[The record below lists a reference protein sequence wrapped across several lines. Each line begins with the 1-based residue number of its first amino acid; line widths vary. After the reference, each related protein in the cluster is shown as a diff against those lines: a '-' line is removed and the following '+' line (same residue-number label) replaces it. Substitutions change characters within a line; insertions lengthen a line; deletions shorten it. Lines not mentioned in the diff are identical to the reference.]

1 MRAMGT
7 VLVLLGAAGAYLL
20 RRRQELR
27 PLQVGQALLG
37 DLAVLR
43 FAICVRR
50 MPLPRVLGEN
60 LSQGPGGEALWG
72 PLLAKLRE
80 NRGQGV
86 LLYCCWDST
95 VVALPGELPRILAP
109 LGPLLPAGGE
119 RLGAAID
126 ETREELAAYLRAE
139 RVKQAQEGRLTAGLC
154 LAGACLLILVL
165 I

>member
-1 MRAMGT
+1 MKSLGAA
-7 VLVLLGAAGAYLL
+7 LVLLGAAGACLL
-20 RRRQELR
+20 RRRQALR
-27 PLQVGQALLG
+27 PLLVGQALQG

-50 MPLPRVLGEN
+50 LPLPRVLEET
-60 LSQGPGGEALWG
+60 LSKGPGGAALWG

-80 NRGQGV
+80 NREQGDS
-86 LLYCCWDST
+86 LYCSWDST
-95 VVALPGELPRILAP
+95 VFALPGELPRILAP

>member
-60 LSQGPGGEALWG
+60 LSLWG